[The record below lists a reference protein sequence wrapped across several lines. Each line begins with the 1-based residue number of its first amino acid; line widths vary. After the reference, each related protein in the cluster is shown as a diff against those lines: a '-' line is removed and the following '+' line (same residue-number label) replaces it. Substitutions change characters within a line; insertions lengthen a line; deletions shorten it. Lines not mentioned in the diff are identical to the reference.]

1 MREILYEIFGF
12 RFLPYKTYE
21 FGKEHVPP
29 GGNPPPTIKQ
39 VNLFYARLTVEQ
51 IPLFVIV
58 RLYTPIGKSQYNF
71 LIITEALSYFV
82 KFYVFLFP

>member
-39 VNLFYARLTVEQ
+39 VILFYAEPRVEPKPY
-51 IPLFVIV
+51 IL
-58 RLYTPIGKSQYNF
+58 
-71 LIITEALSYFV
+71 
-82 KFYVFLFP
+82 